1 MAKIDLESLSDADLE
16 LIATGNSGAA
26 DALDAMSDEE
36 LEKIVAG
43 DATPKQFSKTESGL
57 AGVAQGLG
65 SNFLDEL
72 YGARKGVQDA
82 LTVDG
87 VGVTD
92 IPDRYKVH
100 RDMARDYYD
109 LAETENPKSYA
120 TGNIGGGVA
129 QALIPGAALSKL
141 GVVGG
146 GAATAGAAGLGASSA
161 DTVVGDIENTV
172 KTAAAGGALG
182 YAGNKLL
189 PTAKAIRT
197 WGREKAVKASGAM
210 TKEMRALEERGLLQ
224 AQGEFLLKHKIVTP
238 LASLEDVAERSN
250 AIREKAGET
259 IGGIINGVD
268 ELRTKAVSR
277 VSDMLKSK
285 PGHAKI
291 LEKQINDEF
300 GYNFNNVAN
309 RIDEII
315 ARDGDVAASKFHRDR
330 LQQIAGEFRK
340 IGEKGSGTLRT
351 GLRNKTEHRRLLK
364 DVDSLGEDYKQ
375 EVYDVISDELNRAVG
390 NFERLE
396 AGVQKLYGSPI
407 PKGTAIADGSETL
420 PAVADLGDVQAGATT
435 ALDEF
440 GQANRD
446 YAASAV
452 AQSTAEKRL
461 GQVRSNRDYGL
472 STGMATMAGLVDG
485 GVVTGVTYGS
495 INNFLRKYGS
505 SLQATGGNKLANMLE
520 TQPQALGQYA
530 APLEEALRRGPRQFA
545 VSTYLIGKG
554 DPQFAVFLD
563 GIINDGKIDDPIQV
577 GMERERIKNDKSMTS
592 VEKARA
598 LTEINKNGYIMKE
611 APPAPAPTPAPAPI
625 PQGNMIES
633 LLQSLQG
640 VK

>member
-16 LIATGNSGAA
+16 LIANGNGGAA

-43 DATPKQFSKTESGL
+43 TAAPARISGL
-57 AGVAQGLG
+57 ESTLAGAAQGLG

-82 LTVDG
+82 ITSDEFTLADV
-87 VGVTD
+87 
-92 IPDRYKVH
+92 PERYKVH
-100 RDMARDYYD
+100 RDEARALYGA
-109 LAETENPKSYA
+109 AEEQNPKRYA

-129 QALIPGAALSKL
+129 QALIPGAALAKM
-141 GVVGG
+141 GPV
-146 GAATAGAAGLGASSA
+146 GAAATTSGLAGLGASTA
-161 DTVVGDIENTV
+161 DTVLGDVVNTGQ
-172 KTAAAGGALG
+172 AAAGGAVLG
-182 YAGNKLL
+182 AAGKYLL
-189 PTAKAIRT
+189 PTAKGLRSM
-197 WGREKAVKASGAM
+197 GREKAVKASGAM
-210 TKEMRALEERGLLQ
+210 TKEMRALEEKGLLQ

-259 IGGIINGVD
+259 IGGIIDGVD
-268 ELRTKAVSR
+268 DLRVKAVGR
-277 VSDMLKSK
+277 VGEMLKSK

-315 ARDGDVAASKFHRDR
+315 ARDGDVAASKFHRNKLD
-330 LQQIAGEFRK
+330 QIAKEFRR
-340 IGEKGSGTLRT
+340 IGKGGSGTLRT

-364 DVDSLGEDYKQ
+364 DVDNLGEDYKQ

-396 AGVQKLYGSPI
+396 DGVAKLYGSPI
-407 PKGTAIADGSETL
+407 KGMLGDGAPEL
-420 PAVADLGDVQAGATT
+420 ADVQAGATT

-485 GVVTGVTYGS
+485 GVVTGAAYGS
-495 INNFLRKYGS
+495 FNNFLRKYGS
-505 SLQATGGNKLANMLE
+505 SLQATGYTNLAGALE
-520 TQPQALGQYA
+520 TQPQAFGQYA
-530 APLEEALRRGPRQFA
+530 APLQEAIRRGPRQFA

-554 DPQFAVFLD
+554 DPQFAVFLENFISD
-563 GIINDGKIDDPIQV
+563 GTKVSDPVQLN
-577 GMERERIKNDKSMTS
+577 MERERIKNDSSLSS
-592 VEKARA
+592 VEKAKR
-598 LTEINKNGYIMKE
+598 LTQINRDGFITVE
-611 APPAPAPTPAPAPI
+611 PPPPAPPPPAPAPV
-625 PQGNMIES
+625 PQEGMLDA
-633 LLQSLQG
+633 LLQSLTG
-640 VK
+640 AR